1 MQIKT
6 VIRCHISPIKSAM
19 IFKHIHPQAQSWS
32 VCTEAGTYRKEW
44 CNPPGKQSSL
54 ISRTFKKKKNLQ
66 NAHNP
71 RPRNFISRNLSV
83 LRK

>member
-1 MQIKT
+1 MQIKI

-19 IFKHIHPQAQSWS
+19 IFKHIHSQAQSWS

-54 ISRTFKKKKNLQ
+54 ISRTLKKRTFKMHITPDPGILY
-66 NAHNP
+66 P
-71 RPRNFISRNLSV
+71 GTYLY
-83 LRK
+83 